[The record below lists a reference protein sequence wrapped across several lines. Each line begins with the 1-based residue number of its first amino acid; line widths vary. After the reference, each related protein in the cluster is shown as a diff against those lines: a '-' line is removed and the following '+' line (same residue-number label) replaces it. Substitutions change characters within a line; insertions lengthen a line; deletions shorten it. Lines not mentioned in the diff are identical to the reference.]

1 MTACGAIACRLRLS
15 KKINKSTKDTSTQV
29 GAIMTLYL
37 KDATFIHWESFDIS
51 QTNLAVEPGLQGGI
65 RRLEKIPQE
74 DGLTA
79 RDRIIDCRGKLVT
92 KSFGCGHH
100 HIYSTLAR
108 GMPAP
113 RKIPTGFTEVLQ
125 YIWWHIDKRL
135 DLEMIEASAL
145 ASALYCAKN
154 GVTFVIDHHAS
165 PFAIT
170 DSLPTIANAFD
181 RVGIAHMLCYE
192 ISDRDGEGPREE
204 GLAETDSF
212 LAAGHQGHVGL
223 HASFTV
229 GDELLSKAVELARK
243 HDTGLHVHVAE
254 DRADQEDA
262 LAKYGKRVVERFHD
276 AGALELT
283 KSILGHCIHL
293 SDREKQLL
301 ADSGVWVVQNVES
314 NQNNNVGL
322 AGYADLGARM
332 MLGTDGM
339 HCDMLRSAKAAFLV
353 GQATEGIGF
362 DGIYGRFRNVHRYI
376 QKFGSQGDGD
386 NNLVVLDY
394 DAPTDLT
401 QENFLGHFIYGID
414 ARHVES
420 VISQGRPIVANR
432 QVLSV
437 DEKEVLAHARA
448 MGRKLWEKM

>member
-1 MTACGAIACRLRLS
+1 
-15 KKINKSTKDTSTQV
+15 
-29 GAIMTLYL
+29 MTLYL
-37 KDATFIHWESFDIS
+37 KDATFVDWENFEIS
-51 QTNLAVEPGLQGGI
+51 QTNLAVESGLQGGI
-65 RRLEKIPQE
+65 RQLENIPE
-74 DGLTA
+74 KDA
-79 RDRIIDCRGKLVT
+79 FSDEDRIIHCSRKLVT

-100 HIYSTLAR
+100 HIYATLAR

-113 RKIPTGFTEVLQ
+113 RKIPTDFTEVLQ

-170 DSLPTIANAFD
+170 DSLSTIANAFD
-181 RVGIAHMLCYE
+181 RVGIDHMLCYE
-192 ISDRDGEGPREE
+192 ISDRDGEGSREE

-212 LAAGHQGHVGL
+212 LAAGQQGHVGL

-262 LAKYGKRVVERFHD
+262 LAKYGKRVVERFHE
-276 AGALELT
+276 AGVLALP

-314 NQNNNVGL
+314 NQNNNVGVT
-322 AGYADLGARM
+322 GYADLSAHL

-362 DGIYGRFRNVHRYI
+362 DGIYDRFRNVHRYI
-376 QKFGSQGDGD
+376 QKFGGRGDGD
-386 NNLVVLDY
+386 NNLVILDY
-394 DAPTDLT
+394 DAPTELT
-401 QENFLGHFIYGID
+401 RDNFLGHFVYGID

-420 VISQGRPIVANR
+420 VISQGQLIVENR
-432 QVLSV
+432 KLLTV

-448 MGRKLWEKM
+448 MGSKLWENM